1 MSSKLKVNCEIHSSL
16 NWNKFWIKNPIWIF
30 RTFQFKLLL
39 FSQLLSLNRLSN
51 RVTLTKIKVFILFSA
66 ILANFWLFTR
76 HQEKTR
82 ETLRNSS
89 WKKKENVFCCEK
101 LLKNKIFGKY
111 TLNQWPLKIR
121 RLKALRKVPDCRKQQ
136 LFSRC
141 PPCACRL
148 QDEHRRCRVFQ
159 ADQRS
164 LRKLFVSKSRDWTMC
179 LYGLWLIKL
188 SSKIQSSESKVGF
201 WRCQKFRIRKV
212 CHQSLST
219 WHRAAKSETLS
230 LM

>member
-1 MSSKLKVNCEIHSSL
+1 MIYLVWKFKYKSWGTKRLIFTPKIFRIDAIFAMKIQIEKKINVSFSVKIQIKVNNKVVWIFAGSQKCQQSSKVNCEFHSSL
-16 NWNKFWIKNPIWIF
+16 NWNKFWIKNSIWNF

-101 LLKNKIFGKY
+101 LLKNNIFGK
-111 TLNQWPLKIR
+111 
-121 RLKALRKVPDCRKQQ
+121 
-136 LFSRC
+136 
-141 PPCACRL
+141 
-148 QDEHRRCRVFQ
+148 
-159 ADQRS
+159 
-164 LRKLFVSKSRDWTMC
+164 
-179 LYGLWLIKL
+179 
-188 SSKIQSSESKVGF
+188 
-201 WRCQKFRIRKV
+201 
-212 CHQSLST
+212 
-219 WHRAAKSETLS
+219 
-230 LM
+230 